1 MKVPTKSEPTDT
13 TLKPQ
18 DAQEVLV
25 SIVEAALQFR
35 GDRANLSTI
44 AKLANRAAPMLRL
57 DATARAAA
65 ENGATIEVARRLG
78 LVS

>member
-1 MKVPTKSEPTDT
+1 MKAPMKSEPSN
-13 TLKPQ
+13 KPQ
-18 DAQEVLV
+18 DAQAVLV
-25 SIVEAALQFR
+25 GIVEAALQFR

-44 AKLANRAAPMLRL
+44 AKLAIRAAPMLRL

-78 LVS
+78 PVS

>member
-1 MKVPTKSEPTDT
+1 MKAPMKSEPNN
-13 TLKPQ
+13 KPQ
-18 DAQEVLV
+18 DAQAVLV
-25 SIVEAALQFR
+25 GIVEAALQFR